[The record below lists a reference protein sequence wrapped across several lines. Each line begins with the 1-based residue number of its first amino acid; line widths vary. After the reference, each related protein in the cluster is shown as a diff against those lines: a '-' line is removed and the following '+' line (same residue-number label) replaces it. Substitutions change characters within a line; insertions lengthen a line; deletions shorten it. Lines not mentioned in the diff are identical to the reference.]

1 MTQPMTKPRVRIC
14 MKETV
19 RFYDRVWMER
29 LDSYIRSSGMT
40 KNDALVSLIKKGN
53 ESLEPNAD
61 SKDVGDKVRQ
71 LLDID
76 AEIVALEKELA
87 LKQEQCL
94 QLLSCIHNLRV
105 MDLSGE
111 HPSSRQ
117 VEAGLFDF
125 LPTRFRKGTK

>member
-1 MTQPMTKPRVRIC
+1 

-40 KNDALVSLIKKGN
+40 KNDALVSLIKKGY
-53 ESLEPNAD
+53 ESMAPKAD
-61 SKDVGDKVRQ
+61 SEDIAQKVKS
-71 LLDID
+71 LLDIN
-76 AEIVALEKELA
+76 AEIVSLEKELA
-87 LKQEQCL
+87 LKQRQCL
-94 QLLSCIHNLRV
+94 QILSCIHNLKV

-111 HPSSRQ
+111 HASAKQ

-125 LPTRFRKGTK
+125 MPPRFRKAMQ

>member
-1 MTQPMTKPRVRIC
+1 MTERLTKPRVRIC

-40 KNDALVSLIKKGN
+40 KNDALVSLIKKGY
-53 ESLEPNAD
+53 ESLEPKAD
-61 SKDVGDKVRQ
+61 SKDVAEKMKE
-71 LLDID
+71 LLDIN
-76 AEIVALEKELA
+76 AEIVKLEKELA
-87 LKQEQCL
+87 LKQKQCL
-94 QLLSCIHNLRV
+94 QILSCIHNLRV

-111 HPSSRQ
+111 RASAKQ

-125 LPTRFRKGTK
+125 LPPRFRKAIG